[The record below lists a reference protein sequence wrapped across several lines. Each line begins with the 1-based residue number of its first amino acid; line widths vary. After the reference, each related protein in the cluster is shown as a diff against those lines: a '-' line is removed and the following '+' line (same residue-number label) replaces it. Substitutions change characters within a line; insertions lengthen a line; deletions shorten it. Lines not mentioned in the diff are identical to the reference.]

1 MQMQMHD
8 TSPAA
13 PMRGAAG
20 SYASPE
26 TNWEVRPMTAG
37 TGWTPTAPAAQP
49 VQPDWSREVR
59 PMPETAAP
67 AAPAYPAPP
76 PPMDLRHGLSA
87 DVINSPLTL
96 QEAQLGSL
104 KAMLSKYVGSYI
116 VATFLV
122 GTQNMV
128 SWEGILYDVG
138 NDYLTIYQE
147 SRDRYIVTDY
157 YSLKFVEFYDT
168 RRRDYC
174 RSVMEAAENG
184 GPAMG

>member
-1 MQMQMHD
+1 MMQIQMHD

-20 SYASPE
+20 SYASAD
-26 TNWEVRPMTAG
+26 TNWQVRPMPAAADWTAPPAPSSAG
-37 TGWTPTAPAAQP
+37 T
-49 VQPDWSREVR
+49 DWSREIR
-59 PMPETAAP
+59 PLPEETAASP
-67 AAPAYPAPP
+67 YPAPP
-76 PPMDLRHGLSA
+76 APMDLRHGLPS

-104 KAMLSKYVGSYI
+104 KAMLFKYVGSYI

-174 RSVMEAAENG
+174 RSVMEAAESA
-184 GPAMG
+184 GPTVG